1 MKARRGR
8 RIALGSGAIG
18 IAVLAAAGIA
28 FRDRILEEYSI
39 WKLEKGSEAERISA
53 ARDLEALRS
62 VRAVPFLMKALCRE
76 LYAKGIDQDHYL
88 LKALGG
94 IGKGAVPALLESLG
108 READHERL
116 LAACGLG
123 QIGSNAKEAV
133 PALRKLLERI
143 QGEKD
148 ASLSFIVAKAIADI
162 EASAI
167 SIPAVTGENL
177 GVSGWKLRRWRAA
190 DPDLS
195 PREVSPPSPSV
206 ESRSA
211 GSSSEAA
218 AP

>member
-1 MKARRGR
+1 
-8 RIALGSGAIG
+8 LG
-18 IAVLAAAGIA
+18 IAVLAASGIA

-39 WKLEKGSEAERISA
+39 WRLENGSEAERISA
-53 ARDLEALRS
+53 ARDLEALKS

-76 LYAKGIDQDHYL
+76 LYAKGIDQDHDL

-108 READHERL
+108 KEADHERL

-123 QIGSNAKEAV
+123 QIGPNAKEAV
-133 PALRKLLERI
+133 PALRQLLERI
-143 QGEKD
+143 KGEKE
-148 ASLSFIVAKAIADI
+148 ANLSFIVAKAIADI

-167 SIPAVTGENL
+167 SIPAVPGENL
-177 GVSGWKLRRWRAA
+177 GVSSWKLRMWRATA
-190 DPDLS
+190 DPDRS
-195 PREVSPPSPSV
+195 PRRLSPPSPSV